1 MQNLLNDNLTLQYQ
15 SSRTIASS
23 KADKS
28 ETFRHKM
35 SYLNRTEVS
44 VTEYPIEEHPKEW
57 ITERL
62 CAAMIEALFKQ
73 NMITE
78 SQRRE
83 ICHILKCDILNG
95 FERK

>member
-1 MQNLLNDNLTLQYQ
+1 M
-15 SSRTIASS
+15 
-23 KADKS
+23 
-28 ETFRHKM
+28 
-35 SYLNRTEVS
+35 
-44 VTEYPIEEHPKEW
+44 TEYPIEEHPKEW